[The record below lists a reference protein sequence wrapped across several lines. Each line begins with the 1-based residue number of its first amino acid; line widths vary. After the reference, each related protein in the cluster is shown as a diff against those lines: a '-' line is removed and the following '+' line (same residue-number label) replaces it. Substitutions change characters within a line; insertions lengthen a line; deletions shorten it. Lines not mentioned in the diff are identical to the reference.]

1 MEKALFSPGGRSR
14 YVPVNEIRGSSC
26 DHDGLLKEMTG
37 HEEVK
42 SHKLKSGGIS
52 EMMAQVRKFV
62 KTTASYM
69 PLK

>member
-14 YVPVNEIRGSSC
+14 CAPVNQIRGSSC

-37 HEEVK
+37 NEDLK
-42 SHKLKSGGIS
+42 SHELKSGGIR
-52 EMMAQVRKFV
+52 EMMAQARKFS
-62 KTTASYM
+62 KTAASYM